1 MMENLIIIIGLFV
14 DLLAVNFWFGKIVK
28 PKRGKIALNL
38 LSLLYVVLGLVVG
51 EISESYLINFVVH
64 VLLGLIIL
72 LYVNMTKWYT
82 GIILSIVYTMF
93 GALTEVIVMFPGVL
107 MYGEKS
113 VEMFRVGINYRV
125 FWLVARIVTLAIV
138 RAIASWSVIKEEF
151 NVKAKH
157 IINILVTLI
166 ASICI
171 VVCVN
176 LILINVQDMIYMAIA
191 VSVSLILIN
200 VCTYYSFEQ
209 IIQKEKLETEQ
220 KILNMELS
228 SYQKRY
234 TDVRNSYENM
244 RVIKHDLKNFIHTID
259 NGNNDYI
266 INSVKDKINEAFLV
280 SDTGNIVIDSI
291 LYNKNEKI
299 KDINGNL
306 NFDVNVPVELN
317 IEPVDMMIIL
327 GNLLDN
333 AIEAVKNISDRN
345 IKLIIKYDKPNIFIE
360 VSNKYDGKL
369 IEEKGKYITTKSD
382 VKNHGIGIESIK
394 KIVYKYN
401 GQVDFVTENNIF
413 NVKILLYGM

>member
-1 MMENLIIIIGLFV
+1 MEILIIIIGLFV

-28 PKRGKIALNL
+28 PKRSKIKPILFYL
-38 LSLLYVVLGLVVG
+38 MYVVLGLMIG
-51 EISESYLINFVVH
+51 EVSENYLINFVVH

-72 LYVNMTKWYT
+72 LYVNMTTWYT
-82 GIILSIVYTMF
+82 GIILSVVYTMF
-93 GALTEVIVMFPGVL
+93 GALTEVIVVLPGIL
-107 MYGEKS
+107 IYGEKS
-113 VEMFRVGINYRV
+113 MEKFTVGIYYRV
-125 FWLVARIVTLAIV
+125 FWLVARILTLAIV

-157 IINILVTLI
+157 IINILITLV

-171 VVCVN
+171 IVCIY
-176 LILINVQDMIYMAIA
+176 LIIIDAPDMINMAIA

-228 SYQKRY
+228 SYQDRY
-234 TDVRNSYENM
+234 TDVRDSYENM

-259 NGNNDYI
+259 NGNDDNI

-299 KDINGNL
+299 KDINGKL
-306 NFDVNVPVELN
+306 ELDVNVPIELN
-317 IEPVDMMIIL
+317 MEPVDMMIIL

-333 AIEAVKNISDRN
+333 AIEAVRNTSDKN
-345 IKLIIKYDKPNIFIE
+345 IKLEIRYDKPNMFIE
-360 VSNKYDGKL
+360 ISNRYKGILVEENGKF
-369 IEEKGKYITTKSD
+369 ITTKLD
-382 VKNHGIGIESIK
+382 IENHGIGIESIK
-394 KIVYKYN
+394 KIADKYN
-401 GQVDFVTENNIF
+401 GEVEFITENNLF
-413 NVKILLYGM
+413 DVKILLYGM